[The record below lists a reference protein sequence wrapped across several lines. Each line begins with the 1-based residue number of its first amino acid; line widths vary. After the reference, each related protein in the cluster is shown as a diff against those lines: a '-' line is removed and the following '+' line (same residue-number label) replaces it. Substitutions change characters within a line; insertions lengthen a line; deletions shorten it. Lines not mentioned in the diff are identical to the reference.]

1 MFPYIYSL
9 ITKIADFFELLK
21 DSVKIMKNEIQ
32 QQYSLKSLNTF
43 GIEANAA
50 KYISVEDEATLKELF
65 DTGMFNSKFFV
76 LGGGSNVLFTQ
87 DYDGLIVH
95 VRNKSMHHFIE
106 GNFVYIT
113 AAAGEIWND
122 LVWYCINHD
131 FAGLE
136 NMALIPGTVGASP
149 IQNIGAYG
157 QELMHIFY
165 SCRAFDTESG
175 EFVTFD
181 NQDCQFSY
189 RDSIF
194 KNEWKGRFIICSVT
208 YKLPLHATINIS
220 YGAISSELNNRNI
233 LQPTIK
239 DVAKVVSYIRVEK
252 LPDPSTVGNAG
263 SFFKNPI
270 ISQEQFLQLQ
280 QNFPEIVHYS
290 LPNNEIKLAAGW
302 LIEAC
307 GWKGKQIGHAAVWK
321 NQALVLTNTGEAS
334 GNEIFNLSSRIVDDV
349 YQQFGVNLEREVNI
363 L

>member
-1 MFPYIYSL
+1 VFPYIYSH
-9 ITKIADFFELLK
+9 ITKVADFFELLK
-21 DSVKIMKNEIQ
+21 DSVKKMKNEIQ
-32 QQYSLKSLNTF
+32 QQFPLKPLNTF

-50 KYISVEDEATLKELF
+50 KYISIENETMLPALYN
-65 DTGMFNSKFFV
+65 TGAFSSKFFV

-95 VRNKSMHHFIE
+95 MRNKSIHHFIE
-106 GNFVYIT
+106 GNFVYVT

-122 LVWYCINHD
+122 LVWYCIHHD

-165 SCRAFDTESG
+165 SCSAFDTQTG
-175 EFVTFD
+175 AFVTFN

-194 KNEWKGRFIICSVT
+194 KKEWKGRYIICSVT
-208 YKLPLHATINIS
+208 YKLPIHAAINIS
-220 YGAISSELNNRNI
+220 YGAITSELNHRNI
-233 LQPTIK
+233 VQPTIK
-239 DVAKVVSYIRVEK
+239 DVAEVVSFIRVEK

-270 ISQEQFLQLQ
+270 ISQEQFLELQ
-280 QNFPEIVHYS
+280 HKFPEIVHYP
-290 LPNNEIKLAAGW
+290 LNNNEYKLAAGW

-307 GWKGKQIGHAAVWK
+307 GWKGKQIGQAAVWK
-321 NQALVLTNTGEAS
+321 NQALVLTNAGEAT

-349 YQQFGVNLEREVNI
+349 YLQFGVKLDREVNI